1 MFKLAYPQFVVF
13 GLTTGAIVGY
23 LMPGNVPGG
32 IVAKRSRETRSP
44 GGHVTQIEGEV
55 KKSELVAMIELDLLT
70 DII

>member
-32 IVAKRSRETRSP
+32 IVANRSRETRSP
-44 GGHVTQIEGEV
+44 GGHVTEIEEEV

-70 DII
+70 DIF